1 MNPMSHRAS
10 YGALFAGIL
19 LLANTSATTAA
30 DPTPDIAAIQINAG
44 RPVLRFNPVPA
55 ALSYSVYG
63 GADLTQ
69 PLTLLSGS
77 LTDFQWTGNSPLAG
91 DLGFYRV
98 VAQPMAASALTAAN
112 LLQRIAYGPS
122 PDDLDEIARIGVD
135 AYIEKQLSPET
146 IAEDLDAPQPF
157 VEEWRKVSITGI
169 VTSSTLYVYLDGA
182 GDAYIDGLRLVAGST
197 DNGTAP
203 NLIRNGDFDTALGS
217 EWKFATNVNTSA
229 RSAQFAKTGN
239 ASLHLISTTAGSSLS
254 SSLSQVIT
262 PSLVNN
268 GTYTLSYWYH
278 TANTNR
284 QLTIRFSGATS
295 ESLAGRGIV
304 VTHGLSG
311 ANESLPSVYTPM
323 LEAGTATISQ
333 LRSWHLMKAVA
344 SRRQLN
350 EVLRQFCE
358 NHFVTQYSKSNDYFD
373 GVGYP
378 GEVSPFVATQVEY
391 TENRKW
397 QAALLR
403 PNVTFHDLLKISAES
418 PAMIIFLDTVDSRGN
433 RNNDGTYRIANENYA
448 RELCEL
454 FCFGVDNGYDQGD
467 IVQLSRVWTG
477 WTTQLR
483 APAQIDNPFAPQSTV
498 YKDPTLTTNRNAL
511 TNLVGSWTL
520 RYSEGRHDPRPKYIF
535 HEKNASG
542 APIAN
547 SPRRVPARFGPPWAG
562 RSYGLAFTTSGNTT
576 NTIQE
581 GYSALRHM
589 ADQPFTQEFIVVKLC
604 RLFVHDD
611 FQIGYDFTDAQTSPE
626 EALVKAAMLAWENP
640 PGGGPK
646 GQLRPVIRTILNSSL
661 FRSSL
666 ASQQKIKTPLEYAV
680 SAVRAF
686 RADNGDGTFTA
697 SSNGVG
703 LQAPLNRAGRMR
715 LFDRAEPDGYAEYG
729 QAWISAGTLAERL
742 RYVQA
747 LSLRP
752 ANRPSGELDSRT
764 VIDPVALL
772 RKKKPAALTDAAVAA
787 DYFLEILFPAEGR
800 ANLQPYRD
808 LAIRFLNTADNGISP
823 SAYSSLGA
831 GTTAHDTRVRGL
843 VSFLMTTSRFN
854 EQ

>member
-1 MNPMSHRAS
+1 MNPLSRWAPS
-10 YGALFAGIL
+10 SAWFAGLL
-19 LLANTSATTAA
+19 LLANNALNAAT
-30 DPTPDIAAIQINAG
+30 DPTPDVANIQINTG

-55 ALSYSVYG
+55 AVSYSVYG
-63 GADLTQ
+63 GSDLAQ
-69 PLTLLSGS
+69 PLSLLPGS
-77 LTDFQWTGNSPLAG
+77 LLDFQWTGNNPATA
-91 DLGFYRV
+91 DVGFYRV
-98 VAQPMAASALTAAN
+98 QAQTLSPAALTAAN
-112 LLQRIAYGPS
+112 LLQRIAYGPT
-122 PDDLDEIARIGVD
+122 PDDLDEITRIGVD
-135 AYIEKQLSPET
+135 AYIEQQLNPES
-146 IAEDLDAPQPF
+146 IAEDLDTPQPF
-157 VEEWRKVSITGI
+157 VEEWRKVTITGV
-169 VTSSTLYVYLDGA
+169 VTSSTLYIYLDGE
-182 GDAYIDGLRLVAGST
+182 GDVYLDGLRLVAGST

-203 NLIRNGDFDTALGS
+203 NLIRNGDFDTALGN
-217 EWKFATNVNTSA
+217 EWAFAANVNTSA

-239 ASLHLISTTAGSSLS
+239 ASLHLIATEGGSSLS
-254 SSLSQVIT
+254 SSLSQVVT
-262 PSLVNN
+262 PRLVNN
-268 GTYTLSYWYH
+268 GTYTLSYWYY

-295 ESLAGRGIV
+295 STLAGTGIA

-311 ANESLPSVYTPM
+311 ANESLPSLYTPM

-344 SRRQLN
+344 SKRQLN

-358 NHFVTQYSKSNDYFD
+358 NHFVTQYGKSNDYFD

-378 GEVSPFVATQVEY
+378 NEVAPFVATQVEY
-391 TENRKW
+391 IENKKW

-403 PNVTFHDLLKISAES
+403 PNVTFHDLLRISAES
-418 PAMIIFLDTVDSRGN
+418 PAMIIFLDTVNSRGN
-433 RNNDGTYRIANENYA
+433 RNSDGTYRIANENYA

-467 IVQLSRVWTG
+467 IVQISRVWTG

-483 APAQIDNPFAPQSTV
+483 APADVNNPFALQSTV

-511 TNLVGSWTL
+511 TNLVGTWTL
-520 RYSEGRHDPRPKYIF
+520 RYSQGRHDPRPKYLF

-581 GYSALRHM
+581 GYTVLRHM

-611 FQIGYDFTDAQTSPE
+611 FQVGYDFTDAETSPE
-626 EALVKAAMLAWENP
+626 EDLVKAAMLTWENP

-646 GQLRPVIRTILNSSL
+646 GQLRPVIRTILHSSL

-666 ASQQKIKTPLEYAV
+666 ASQQKIKTPLEYSV
-680 SAVRAF
+680 SALRAF
-686 RADNGDGTFTA
+686 RTDNGDGTFTA

-703 LQAPLNRAGRMR
+703 LQAPMNRAGRMR
-715 LFDRAEPDGYAEYG
+715 LFDRAEPDGYSESG

-772 RKKKPAALTDAAVAA
+772 RRKKPAALTDAAVAA
-787 DYFLEILFPAEGR
+787 DYFLELLFPGEGP

-808 LAIRFLNTADNGISP
+808 LAIRFLNTADNGTTA
-823 SAYSSLGA
+823 SAYSSLSA